1 MAQEILVFNQN
12 VAKKPFWGSNRL
24 ELTHHQVQ
32 SRSRPLRQ
40 NSEKSGEDQALQLS
54 WAQPRDRLQGKVI
67 KNLNSCH
74 ADNKHKQTQAR

>member
-12 VAKKPFWGSNRL
+12 VAKTPFWGSTRL
-24 ELTHHQVQ
+24 ALTHRQVQ

-54 WAQPRDRLQGKVI
+54 
-67 KNLNSCH
+67 
-74 ADNKHKQTQAR
+74 